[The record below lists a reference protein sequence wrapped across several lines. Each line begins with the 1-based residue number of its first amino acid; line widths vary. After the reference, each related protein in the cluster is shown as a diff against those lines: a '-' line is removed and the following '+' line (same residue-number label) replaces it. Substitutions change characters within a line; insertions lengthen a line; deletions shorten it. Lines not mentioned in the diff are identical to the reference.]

1 MVKHQEL
8 KHPHKKVTFEF
19 GLTKKF
25 KDPLSRQAD
34 EGLRISK
41 QTKSTTILNSKSE
54 FNHPPIGRIKI
65 SK

>member
-1 MVKHQEL
+1 MKSGGKVKKTRDSKL
-8 KHPHKKVTFEF
+8 ANC
-19 GLTKKF
+19 LSNKF
-25 KDPLSRQAD
+25 KDPLTQQAD

-65 SK
+65 AK